1 MAGTTSEREALSALR
16 AGAVAPVYLLL
27 GDDEVGKAPFVEAL
41 EALVEPDLRPFNVE
55 RFYANEVSLA
65 KVVSA
70 ARTLPMLGGR
80 RVILLLRSEAV
91 LKPKGRAHQAAD
103 DAEDPRDQ
111 GPGPLAD
118 DGAAA
123 ALAEFEAY
131 LSAPSSETSL
141 VLIAGDAHRA
151 GRLSKLLL
159 RQAVVVEFWGLK
171 TDREARGRDVAAA
184 REAAHRLVRQKAAEA
199 GLRMEADA
207 LEPLID
213 HAGTD
218 IAALRDDLERLFA
231 YCGGRGAITE
241 EDVRAVVGAPT
252 LVDSWD
258 LTRRI
263 ERGETAQALAQ
274 LRLAVDGGA
283 SPYMIL
289 GQLGYFVR
297 ASLPRSAAARVPA
310 AVEAV
315 FRTDLAL
322 KTSGGDPRVL
332 LERLVVELCGRGG
345 PGAGTARPLR
355 RG

>member
-1 MAGTTSEREALSALR
+1 MAGTTSERDALAALR

-27 GDDEVGKAPFVEAL
+27 GDDEVGKGPMVGSL
-41 EALVEPDLRPFNVE
+41 EALVEPDLRPFNLE

-70 ARTLPMLGGR
+70 ARTLPMLGRR

-91 LKPKGRAHQAAD
+91 LKPKGRASQAAD

-111 GPGPLAD
+111 GTVSLAD

-123 ALAEFEAY
+123 AAAEFEAY
-131 LSAPSSETSL
+131 LAAPSPDACL
-141 VLIAGDAHRA
+141 VLIAGDANRA
-151 GRLSKLLL
+151 GRLAKLLL

-171 TDREARGRDVAAA
+171 TDREARGRDAAAA
-184 REAAHRLVRQKAAEA
+184 REAAHRLVRQRAAEA
-199 GLRMEADA
+199 GLRLEADA
-207 LEPLID
+207 VEPLID

-218 IAALRDDLERLFA
+218 IAALRGDLERLFA
-231 YCGGRGAITE
+231 FCAGRGAITE
-241 EDVRAVVGAPT
+241 EDVRAVVGGAA

-274 LRLAVDGGA
+274 LRLALDGGA

-297 ASLPRSAAARVPA
+297 ATLPRAAAARVPA
-310 AVEAV
+310 AVDAV

-322 KTSGGDPRVL
+322 KTSGGDPQVL
-332 LERLVVELCGRGG
+332 LERLVVELCGAA
-345 PGAGTARPLR
+345 GAGTARPLR